1 MTDRLPS
8 WRPGE
13 TRERLIAYLDDLKS
27 VPVAERVA
35 CFDNDG
41 TLWTERPSY
50 MQLDFFVDTLTRHAE
65 SDPTLRERP
74 EFAALLSHDAAAMDD
89 IGLERLLGSL
99 ASLLD
104 GLTPEQFTALALD
117 FKNSYKHPIFG
128 TGLEG
133 LVFQP
138 MLELLEELRAL
149 EFTVGVVTGGG
160 TEFVRAISESL
171 YGIPSELV
179 VGTLIGYE
187 FIRDDQGR
195 PLLVRK
201 SSAHGKIND
210 KDVKVEHIQTQIGRR
225 PILAAGNT
233 AGDQAMLEYALAG
246 PHPGLAILIEH
257 DDADREFVYAGR
269 AETTAD
275 NEPITDVADRLG
287 WLKVSVANDWAQV
300 FP

>member
-8 WRPGE
+8 WRPGQ
-13 TRERLIAYLDDLKS
+13 TRERLITYLDDLKP
-27 VPVAERVA
+27 VPVADRVA

-41 TLWTERPSY
+41 TLWTERPTY
-50 MQLDFFVDTLTRHAE
+50 LQLDFFVDTLTRQAA

-104 GLTPEQFTALALD
+104 GLTPEQFAALAVD
-117 FKNSYKHPIFG
+117 FRNSYKHPTLG
-128 TGLEG
+128 AGLEG

-171 YGIPSELV
+171 YGIPPELV

-195 PLLVRK
+195 PSLVRK
-201 SSAHGKIND
+201 SATHGKLND
-210 KDVKVEHIQTQIGRR
+210 KDAKVEHIQTQIGRR

-246 PHPGLAILIEH
+246 PQPGLAILIEH
-257 DDADREFVYAGR
+257 DDADREFAYAGR
-269 AETTAD
+269 AETTAE

-287 WLKVSVANDWAQV
+287 WLKVSVANDWTRV

>member
-27 VPVAERVA
+27 VPVDERVA

-50 MQLDFFVDTLTRHAE
+50 IQLDFFVGILTRQVE

-99 ASLLD
+99 TSLLD
-104 GLTPEQFTALALD
+104 GLTPEQFTAVVLD
-117 FKNSYKHPIFG
+117 FKNSYKHRTLG

-138 MLELLEELRAL
+138 MLELLDELRAL

-160 TEFVRAISESL
+160 TEFVRVISELL

-179 VGTLIGYE
+179 VGSLIGYD
-187 FIRDDQGR
+187 FIRDDQGQ
-195 PLLVRK
+195 PSLVRK
-201 SSAHGKIND
+201 SSAHGKLND
-210 KDVKVEHIQTQIGRR
+210 KEAKVEHIQMHIGRR

-246 PHPGLAILIEH
+246 PQPGLAILIDH
-257 DDADREFVYAGR
+257 DDADREFSYAGS
-269 AETTAD
+269 AETTAEG
-275 NEPITDVADRLG
+275 EPIRDVADRLG
-287 WLKVSVANDWAQV
+287 WLKVSVANDWARV

>member
-27 VPVAERVA
+27 VPVDERVA

-50 MQLDFFVDTLTRHAE
+50 IQLDFFVGILTRQVE

-99 ASLLD
+99 TSLLD
-104 GLTPEQFTALALD
+104 GLTPEQFTALVLD
-117 FKNSYKHPIFG
+117 FKNSYKHRTLG

-138 MLELLEELRAL
+138 MLELLDELRAL

-160 TEFVRAISESL
+160 TEFVRVISELL

-179 VGTLIGYE
+179 VGSLIGYD
-187 FIRDDQGR
+187 FIRDDQGQ
-195 PLLVRK
+195 PSLVRK
-201 SSAHGKIND
+201 SSAHGKLND
-210 KDVKVEHIQTQIGRR
+210 KEAKVEHIQMHIGRR

-246 PHPGLAILIEH
+246 PQPGLAILIEH
-257 DDADREFVYAGR
+257 DDADREFAYAGR
-269 AETTAD
+269 AETTAE

-287 WLKVSVANDWAQV
+287 WLKVSVANDWTRV